1 MRILDRYI
9 CRETFSHALL
19 GLVIFTFV
27 FFIPQLVRLMDVVVR
42 HTTGAGMIVLL
53 FGCAFPG
60 IFTFTLPISALV
72 GVLIGLGRL
81 SADGEIVGMNASG
94 IGLRRLLVPICLLA
108 AAMGLVTLGDTLWL
122 SPLAL
127 RTLHSLET
135 RLLASQAS
143 LAIEPR
149 VFDERFPRF
158 VLYVNDVDATA
169 SRWRGVLLAQT
180 DQTSTSRLT
189 LAEKAIVL
197 ADRSQDKLEVHLGQG
212 STHEYN
218 PADPQHYGY
227 TTFGASDLP
236 IEVTAQAGL
245 GSPHLSVPEQGMA
258 ALLADAG
265 PNWRLARVEFHRR
278 LAFPAACIVFAL
290 LGVPVGVR
298 PRRGGRAAAFVL
310 TLILVAGYYSVF
322 VFGVRMAQEGVLSPA
337 IGVWLANII
346 GFIAGIALILRI
358 ERVRGENW
366 LSRSLLSLRLSF
378 RPSLRLSF
386 HRRLQVRRR
395 ARRRAK
401 FAAGERGLA
410 VVPANGDESA
420 SEVRSEAGRAV
431 GFPLLIDLHILGTF
445 LSYFALILGGFLAI
459 FDSFTLFDLL
469 NDIARNHI
477 PTSVVMNYLRYLVP
491 LMIYQLTPLAVLVS
505 TLITLAILAK
515 NNELTACKASGISL
529 YRITFPLLVAG
540 LLISGSL
547 FLLDDT
553 YLPYANQKQDA
564 LRNQIKGRPPQTFYS
579 PTHRWIFGASDRVYN
594 YDFFD
599 SDHNVFAGLNI
610 FELDPKT
617 FQMRRRIYGEQ
628 AHWEPALNAWVVEKG
643 WVRDFADDRVS
654 QYKTFRVT
662 TFSELTE
669 QPSYFKR
676 EVLPSSQMN
685 WHQLAKYI
693 EGLRQAGFNTARLS
707 VEWHRKFAF
716 PLIAAIIVFLSA
728 PFAFLVGTRGAVG
741 GLAVAI
747 GISILY
753 WAIAALCEAM
763 GSVGQLPPLLAGWA
777 PDAIFAFLGAYFFL
791 RMPT

>member
-19 GLVIFTFV
+19 GLAIFTFV

-42 HTTGAGMIVLL
+42 HTSGAGAIVLL

-81 SADGEIVGMNASG
+81 SADGEIVGLNASG
-94 IGLRRLLVPICLLA
+94 IGLRRLLVPIGLLA
-108 AAMGLVTLGDTLWL
+108 VGMSLVTLGDTLWL

-127 RTLHSLET
+127 RTLHSLEA

-149 VFDERFPRF
+149 VFDERFPHF

-169 SRWRGVLLAQT
+169 SRWRGVLLAQS
-180 DQTSTSRLT
+180 DQSSTSRLT

-236 IEVTAQAGL
+236 IEVTAQVNL
-245 GSPHLSVPEQGMA
+245 GSPHLSVPEQRMA
-258 ALLADAG
+258 ALRADAS

-278 LAFPAACIVFAL
+278 LAFPAACIVFAF

-298 PRRGGRAAAFVL
+298 PRRGGRAAGFVL
-310 TLILVAGYYSVF
+310 TLVLVAGYYAVF
-322 VFGVRMAQEGVLSPA
+322 IFGIRMAQAGVLSPGL
-337 IGVWLANII
+337 GVWLANII
-346 GFIAGIALILRI
+346 GLLIGIGLIIRI
-358 ERVRGENW
+358 ERVRGESW
-366 LSRSLLSLRLSF
+366 LSRSLLAVR
-378 RPSLRLSF
+378 RDI
-386 HRRLQVRRR
+386 HRRVQVRRR
-395 ARRRAK
+395 AHRRAK
-401 FAAGERGLA
+401 FASGERGLA
-410 VVPANGDESA
+410 VVPSNGEESK
-420 SEVRSEAGRAV
+420 SQVRSEAGRAE

-477 PTSVVMNYLRYLVP
+477 HASVVVNYLRYLVP

-505 TLITLAILAK
+505 TLITLAMLAK
-515 NNELTACKASGISL
+515 NNELTAFKASGISL

-564 LRNQIKGRPPQTFYS
+564 LRNQIKGRPPQTFYE
-579 PTHRWIFGASDRVYN
+579 PTHRWIFGAGDRVYN

-628 AHWEPALNAWVVEKG
+628 AHWEPALSAWVVEKG
-643 WVRDFADDRVS
+643 WVRDFADGRVS

-669 QPSYFKR
+669 QPPYFKR

-685 WHQLAKYI
+685 WHQLAQYI
-693 EGLRQAGFNTARLS
+693 EGLRQAGFDTARLS